1 MQVKIDTREKFHA
14 ITILEPVLAANMTEA
29 LEKSLL
35 PILEKDVK
43 NVVLI
48 LKDIPE
54 LQEAAATSL
63 VKIQQAFYD
72 GGASFVICEL
82 TPGVEQYLEENGFLE
97 LMNDVTAFKA
107 HALASKRP
115 LYAYPL
121 SGKLMGSAETVESHL
136 AATATPEP
144 SDNN

>member
-14 ITILEPVLAANMTEA
+14 ITILEPVLAANMTED

-54 LQEAAATSL
+54 VQDAAATGL

-82 TPGVEQYLEENGFLE
+82 TPAVEQYLEDNGYLE
-97 LMNDVTAFKA
+97 VMNVTPTQSEAWDIVQ
-107 HALASKRP
+107 LEEIERELLNGP
-115 LYAYPL
+115 DL
-121 SGKLMGSAETVESHL
+121 
-136 AATATPEP
+136 
-144 SDNN
+144 